1 MRTLFELQNV
11 LAQLG
16 FAQMR
21 RFLAESEFLHA
32 FHLATSV
39 VEFFHMTHHNHW
51 RFVLLK
57 RVIHTLQKGEIVAI
71 VGVGKPHIAPP
82 SSGKTRIA
90 RRRKP
95 SVHLMRYNA
104 NARVGGGELL
114 RDGQAAVGRAIVHDD
129 GFPIGEQLVL
139 QIAQGGGK
147 VGLGAIRGQN
157 NRKERGSR
165 GLGWDVCGA
174 HRARSF
180 CSACT
185 ATGSIGV
192 DDSIAASM
200 RSGSIRGIDAHGAIT
215 PPRGGRTVRFAL
227 AVMSFS
233 HMPSAP
239 HEL

>member
-1 MRTLFELQNV
+1 M
-11 LAQLG
+11 
-16 FAQMR
+16 
-21 RFLAESEFLHA
+21 
-32 FHLATSV
+32 
-39 VEFFHMTHHNHW
+39 
-51 RFVLLK
+51 LLK
-57 RVIHTLQKGEIVAI
+57 RVIHALQKGEIVSI
-71 VGVGKPHIAPP
+71 VGVGEPHIAPP

-95 SVHLMRYNA
+95 SVHLVRNNA
-104 NARVGGGELL
+104 NARIGGGELL
-114 RDGQAAVGRAIVHDD
+114 RDGQAAVGRAIVHHN

-157 NRKERGSR
+157 NRKERGGR
-165 GLGWDVCGA
+165 GLGWDVCGT

-180 CSACT
+180 CST
-185 ATGSIGV
+185 RTTT
-192 DDSIAASM
+192 DS
-200 RSGSIRGIDAHGAIT
+200 IDAHGAIT
-215 PPRGGRTVRFAL
+215 LPRSGRTVRFAL